1 MKISQD
7 EYSSARS
14 SHDRENNK
22 FFQNY
27 SIVFSNDT
35 TISNN
40 PARVVL
46 FRFVNPEL
54 GLGWGMHVSTVVG
67 NKGYDIEVIG
77 KLRYLF
83 DEIPTIQKVV
93 NSLQIVN

>member
-1 MKISQD
+1 MNTVVHEALTIEKTINSSKIT
-7 EYSSARS
+7 AL
-14 SHDRENNK
+14 
-22 FFQNY
+22 FFQMTRPY
-27 SIVFSNDT
+27 LI
-35 TISNN
+35 IQL
-40 PARVVL
+40 RVVL